1 MLNMISPN
9 INYEKNGHR
18 ITVEELKGHLQVIKD
33 GYIIADTFKPLL
45 LKEDGHP
52 PVYYIPLRDV
62 KDVLVASSTHSV
74 CPYKGRASY
83 FSVRTGNGI
92 LKDKVWQYSEPT
104 KEFAE
109 IKDYVAFYNDAVDE
123 IKLL

>member
-1 MLNMISPN
+1 MNSQH

-18 ITVEELKGHLQVIKD
+18 ITVEGIKGHLQVIK
-33 GYIIADTFKPLL
+33 GVEIIADTFSPLM
-45 LKEDGHP
+45 LKEDGYP
-52 PVYYIPLRDV
+52 PVYYVPVKDV
-62 KDVLVASSTHSV
+62 KDVLVPSSTHSV

-83 FSVRTGNGI
+83 YSIKTHNGI

-104 KEFAE
+104 KEFMK
-109 IKDYVAFYNDAVDE
+109 IKDYVTFYDDAVDE

>member
-1 MLNMISPN
+1 MNFHD

-18 ITVEELKGHLQVIKD
+18 ITVKESDKNFQLIRD
-33 GYIIADTFKPLL
+33 GEIIAETAKALL
-45 LKEDGHP
+45 LEEDGHSA
-52 PVYYIPLRDV
+52 VYYIPIKDV

-83 FSVRTGNGI
+83 YSIMTKKGI

-104 KEFAE
+104 KEFLE
-109 IKDYVAFYNDAVDE
+109 IEDYVAFYNDAFDE
-123 IKLL
+123 MKFL

>member
-1 MLNMISPN
+1 MLN
-9 INYEKNGHR
+9 
-18 ITVEELKGHLQVIKD
+18 
-33 GYIIADTFKPLL
+33 
-45 LKEDGHP
+45 
-52 PVYYIPLRDV
+52 V